1 MVHRADPPAR
11 PVGEYIADQD
21 QGRGSGDK
29 AGAEAPMRRD
39 PEASGWCR
47 AARPASQT
55 AEVAATAEASMAPRG
70 GGEGG
75 GRASAPVRRLTL
87 DRHDAERKQLRREG
101 EAEQAVEAWGS
112 EGERH
117 GKQRA
122 ADARLMPR

>member
-21 QGRGSGDK
+21 QGRGRGDK
-29 AGAEAPMRRD
+29 AGAEAAMRRG
-39 PEASGWCR
+39 PEASGRCR

-55 AEVAATAEASMAPRG
+55 AEVAATAASMAPRG
-70 GGEGG
+70 GGG

-101 EAEQAVEAWGS
+101 EAEQAVEALGR
-112 EGERH
+112 EGERQ

-122 ADARLMPR
+122 ADARLVPR